1 MGVRRAKH
9 GVGEIAERIWGEC
22 TAYRLRVINRAVS
35 RIYDDA
41 LRPYRLRIA
50 QLNTLVVV
58 MQTGGLTPNDLS
70 QRMHMDAS
78 TVSRNVERMCKS
90 GWLELADIDDARS
103 HEIRITQKGMKLIA
117 VNRNAAARCALV
129 SDPYSAAL
137 AREHNDANVIAM
149 GARLIGVDMAKA
161 CLQAFLAGEFG
172 GERHVRRVEKLSKLP
187 QDA

>member
-9 GVGEIAERIWGEC
+9 GVSEVAERIWGEC
-22 TAYRLRVINRAVS
+22 TAYRLRVMNRAVS

-41 LRPYRLRIA
+41 LRPYKLRIA

-103 HEIRITQKGMKLIA
+103 HEIRITARGMKLIGDVA
-117 VNRNAAARCALV
+117 PAWEAAQAAAETLLGAQISRAI
-129 SDPYSAAL
+129 
-137 AREHNDANVIAM
+137 ARGADRIGNDA
-149 GARLIGVDMAKA
+149 
-161 CLQAFLAGEFG
+161 E
-172 GERHVRRVEKLSKLP
+172 
-187 QDA
+187 

>member
-1 MGVRRAKH
+1 MGGRRAKNE
-9 GVGEIAERIWGEC
+9 VGEIAERIWGEC
-22 TAYRLRVINRAVS
+22 TAYRLRVLNRAVS

-103 HEIRITQKGMKLIA
+103 HEIRITARGTKLIA
-117 VNRNAAARCALV
+117 DVAPAWE
-129 SDPYSAAL
+129 SAQQQATDL
-137 AREHNDANVIAM
+137 L
-149 GARLIGVDMAKA
+149 GAQVGKA
-161 CLQAFLAGEFG
+161 ITRGADRIVAD
-172 GERHVRRVEKLSKLP
+172 GER
-187 QDA
+187 